1 MTIKLHR
8 VDPQVVDGENTPVML
23 DVLYAIQHE
32 PPHQVVE
39 AIKAQHGDDIYLV
52 PLSGLSAGDGVYQ
65 TPKPAAGTVVGLRFL
80 AVGQPRISLA
90 ATADITRVA
99 ADEIRIDAHS
109 RDVCAG
115 SCITLEQLNLAL
127 ADQLGAQFKVLG
139 ADLTSYTYA
148 QVGATFMTGGMGPQ
162 RRYFSDSVRE
172 IALYD
177 GATTRALQSPELTAY
192 AGTYGWSGLVAAVRC
207 GFVELPQNEIAF
219 VIPVNS
225 DATELARL
233 LHHFAPYTYLQV
245 RDGKLTCARGGSNLA
260 LGLEHVT
267 AVSMQPLLAGDNATA
282 KEAGKLAE
290 KCRLAGAD
298 GLIFVNGY
306 SNLPTDEFLMSIV
319 DDADAEQIT
328 IAGIDLQHTEIFNRP
343 DDMRRL
349 REAVAFSARMQ
360 TSGHRFIYKSH
371 TDANIRLARPDL
383 QPSMEKLWQAHRRY
397 VDAVQDHFSAT
408 PAVTGQMLVYG
419 HLNPVG
425 VDPHNR
431 IVFVCDDAAD
441 YQHSAA
447 FIRACYHRLLREL
460 QSLCAAS
467 QAVFIGGEKSA
478 GSEYSLFAAFDGPQ
492 NAPPMVAER
501 FRQQARVIRNAP
513 RMFNWRAKAPY
524 VEAA

>member
-52 PLSGLSAGDGVYQ
+52 PLSGLSPATAYTKHQ
-65 TPKPAAGTVVGLRFL
+65 SAAGTVVGLRFL

-177 GATTRALQSPELTAY
+177 GATTRALQPPELTAY

-207 GFVELPQNEIAF
+207 GFVEL
-219 VIPVNS
+219 
-225 DATELARL
+225 R
-233 LHHFAPYTYLQV
+233 
-245 RDGKLTCARGGSNLA
+245 K
-260 LGLEHVT
+260 
-267 AVSMQPLLAGDNATA
+267 
-282 KEAGKLAE
+282 
-290 KCRLAGAD
+290 
-298 GLIFVNGY
+298 
-306 SNLPTDEFLMSIV
+306 
-319 DDADAEQIT
+319 
-328 IAGIDLQHTEIFNRP
+328 
-343 DDMRRL
+343 
-349 REAVAFSARMQ
+349 
-360 TSGHRFIYKSH
+360 
-371 TDANIRLARPDL
+371 
-383 QPSMEKLWQAHRRY
+383 
-397 VDAVQDHFSAT
+397 
-408 PAVTGQMLVYG
+408 
-419 HLNPVG
+419 
-425 VDPHNR
+425 
-431 IVFVCDDAAD
+431 
-441 YQHSAA
+441 
-447 FIRACYHRLLREL
+447 
-460 QSLCAAS
+460 
-467 QAVFIGGEKSA
+467 
-478 GSEYSLFAAFDGPQ
+478 
-492 NAPPMVAER
+492 
-501 FRQQARVIRNAP
+501 
-513 RMFNWRAKAPY
+513 
-524 VEAA
+524 